1 MGNLRKKK
9 KNDKGDGEKI
19 ISATGELNEKELEML
34 QSMIQTICQ
43 NTAPLGKSIEFIND
57 DVEAMNK
64 ELQFWRR
71 QYNASKTKMQA
82 EMKITEESLLP
93 VYDKIAEIED
103 QIKDQKAKIQNSK
116 AQIIKNDSIIK
127 NLLMSVVTTK

>member
-1 MGNLRKKK
+1 LGNLRKKK